1 MHHENLRV
9 AVVLGSNQQGR
20 TGPAVSSWFL
30 DRIATRPGL
39 VVDPLDVGA
48 HESDGHGARVAGFAE
63 AIDAADAFVVVTP
76 EYNHG
81 YPGPLKSAIDSA
93 RKEWFAKPV
102 AFVSYGGMSG
112 GLRAV
117 EQLRSVFGE
126 LHTTSV
132 RTSVSLHNA
141 QGLFVSDSPANQEL
155 RGAEVAV
162 DQMLDQLVW
171 WALSLREAR
180 LRRPY
185 PGG

>member
-1 MHHENLRV
+1 MHHESLRV
-9 AVVLGSNQQGR
+9 AVVLGSNHQGN

-30 DRIATRPGL
+30 GRLATRPGV
-39 VVDPLDVGA
+39 VVDPLDVGTYG
-48 HESDGHGARVAGFAE
+48 SDGHGARVEAFAE

-102 AFVSYGGMSG
+102 GFVSYGGMSG

-117 EQLRSVFGE
+117 EQLRAVFNE
-126 LHTTSV
+126 LHVTSM

-141 QGLFVSDSPANQEL
+141 QGLFVAGSPASEEL
-155 RGAEVAV
+155 HGAEIAV
-162 DQMLDQLVW
+162 SEMLDELVW

-185 PGG
+185 PG

>member
-9 AVVLGSNQQGR
+9 AVILGGNRRGR
-20 TGPAVSSWFL
+20 TGPAVSAWFL
-30 DRIATRPGL
+30 DLIAARPGL
-39 VVDPLDVGA
+39 VVDTLDVG
-48 HESDGHGARVAGFAE
+48 EPGGDGHGARVEVFAE
-63 AIDAADAFVVVTP
+63 AIDSADAFVVVTP

-117 EQLRSVFGE
+117 EQLRSVFNE
-126 LHTTSV
+126 LHVTSV

-141 QGLFVSDSPANQEL
+141 QEMFVAGSPTSPDP
-155 RGAEVAV
+155 RGAEIAVA
-162 DQMLDQLVW
+162 QMLDQLVW

-180 LRRPY
+180 QRRPY
-185 PGG
+185 PG

>member
-1 MHHENLRV
+1 MHQENLRV
-9 AVVLGSNQQGR
+9 AVLLGGGRRGR
-20 TGPAVSSWFL
+20 TGPVIAAWFL
-30 DRIATRPGL
+30 DLVAARPG
-39 VVDPLDVGA
+39 VDVDVLDVGE
-48 HESDGHGARVAGFAE
+48 HWSDDQGTEATEFSR

-117 EQLRSVFGE
+117 EQLRGVFSE
-126 LHTTSV
+126 LHVTSV

-141 QGLFVSDSPANQEL
+141 QGLFMAGAGGEEL
-155 RGAEVAV
+155 RGAEAAV
-162 DQMLDQLVW
+162 DEMLDQLAW
-171 WALSLREAR
+171 WGESLRHAR
-180 LRRPY
+180 RDRPY
-185 PGG
+185 PG